1 MSIDVVE
8 NVYMDLF
15 ERANHLEENGE
26 ETIVDIA
33 LKNEQ
38 LSEGKV
44 AQANVKN
51 YKNKLTN
58 EKTRSVCESISID
71 PSQIKEGYGT
81 MAYFAHE
88 IGHVLDTL
96 NGIFHTSTL

>member
-8 NVYMDLF
+8 TVYMDLF

-38 LSEGKV
+38 LSEGDFF
-44 AQANVKN
+44 N
-51 YKNKLTN
+51 
-58 EKTRSVCESISID
+58 D
-71 PSQIKEGYGT
+71 
-81 MAYFAHE
+81 
-88 IGHVLDTL
+88 
-96 NGIFHTSTL
+96 

>member
-38 LSEGKV
+38 LSECLSLKKV
-44 AQANVKN
+44 DSQM
-51 YKNKLTN
+51 L
-58 EKTRSVCESISID
+58 KTDAIQLFKQTQS
-71 PSQIKEGYGT
+71 
-81 MAYFAHE
+81 
-88 IGHVLDTL
+88 LL
-96 NGIFHTSTL
+96 

>member
-51 YKNKLTN
+51 YKNKL
-58 EKTRSVCESISID
+58 V
-71 PSQIKEGYGT
+71 
-81 MAYFAHE
+81 
-88 IGHVLDTL
+88 
-96 NGIFHTSTL
+96 

>member
-38 LSEGKV
+38 LSECLSLKKV
-44 AQANVKN
+44 DSQMLKTDAIQSFKQ
-51 YKNKLTN
+51 
-58 EKTRSVCESISID
+58 TRS
-71 PSQIKEGYGT
+71 
-81 MAYFAHE
+81 
-88 IGHVLDTL
+88 LL
-96 NGIFHTSTL
+96 